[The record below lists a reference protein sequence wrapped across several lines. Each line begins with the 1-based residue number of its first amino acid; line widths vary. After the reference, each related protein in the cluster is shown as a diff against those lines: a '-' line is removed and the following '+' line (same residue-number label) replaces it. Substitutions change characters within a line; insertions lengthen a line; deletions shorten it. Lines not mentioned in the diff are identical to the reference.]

1 MHTVTPTLPEVI
13 VAAEAVSDL
22 LVVLHRAPLVYHP
35 VCPEDG
41 CLLMHPMELCPQC
54 RVRTMTE
61 MCGQCGTAVSPDR
74 PCPVCLLRAQS
85 GRRSMVRRP
94 VVPVGA

>member
-1 MHTVTPTLPEVI
+1 MHDYTINLPDVI
-13 VAAEAVSDL
+13 VASEAVTDL
-22 LVVLHRAPLVYHP
+22 LHRLPRTLLVFHP
-35 VCPEDG
+35 TCPEDG

-61 MCGQCGTAVSPDR
+61 TCLECGTAVSPDK
-74 PCPVCLLRAQS
+74 PCPVCALRRQS
-85 GRRSMVRRP
+85 GRRSLVVRP